1 MQAQLTIIVAI
12 DRDRGIGVDN
22 KLPWHLPEDLA
33 HFKRLTTGHP
43 IVMGRKTYESIGR
56 PLPNRR
62 NVVITRN
69 PAWRAEGVEAVGS
82 IEQALRL
89 LAGTPAFLIG
99 GAQIFEQALG
109 LADRMIVT
117 EIDKRFDC
125 DTFFPEVDATQW
137 REVAR
142 ERFHSEDNAC
152 DYAFVTLERSP
163 RSLQD

>member
-1 MQAQLTIIVAI
+1 MQPPLTIIVAM
-12 DRDRGIGVDN
+12 DRERGIGIDN

-43 IVMGRKTYESIGR
+43 ILMGRKTYDSIGR

-69 PAWRAEGVEAVGS
+69 PSWRVEGVEAVGS
-82 IEQALRL
+82 VEDALRL
-89 LAGTPAFLIG
+89 LDGTPAYLIG
-99 GAQIFEQALG
+99 GSQIFEQAFG
-109 LADRMIVT
+109 LADRMVVT

-125 DTFFPEVDATQW
+125 DTYFPPIDAAQW

-142 ERFHSEDNAC
+142 ERHHSAGNDC
-152 DYAFVTLERSP
+152 DYAFVTYERKSP
-163 RSLQD
+163 GLQD